1 MGQKPAKSAS
11 HELDSPPWLRVE
23 STLMNTA
30 AAIRHEYDHRFA
42 ELDLNLSQAM
52 MLAYVA
58 EFGAESQ
65 TRIADR
71 LGVGRA
77 AAGNIVDT
85 LERRGCVERLPD
97 PDDRRVW
104 LVQATA
110 NGKALAGR
118 IAEIDIVFRAD
129 LRKGI
134 SREERQQLASL
145 LLRLQ
150 KNLKSGDS

>member
-1 MGQKPAKSAS
+1 
-11 HELDSPPWLRVE
+11 
-23 STLMNTA
+23 MNTA
-30 AAIRHEYDHRFA
+30 NLIRHEYNVRFA

-65 TRIADR
+65 SRMADR

-77 AAGNIVDT
+77 AAGNIVDV
-85 LERRGCVERLPD
+85 LEKRGLLERLPD

-104 LVQATA
+104 LVQTTA
-110 NGKALAGR
+110 DGKAVAEK
-118 IAEIDIVFRAD
+118 INEIDVIFRAD

-134 SREERQQLASL
+134 SRRERQELTNL
-145 LLRLQ
+145 LLRVQ
-150 KNLKSGDS
+150 QNLRPETP

>member
-1 MGQKPAKSAS
+1 MPSKKAS
-11 HELDSPPWLRVE
+11 HELDSAPWIRVE
-23 STLMNTA
+23 STLMSA
-30 AAIRHEYDHRFA
+30 ANAIRSEYNQRFA

-58 EFGAESQ
+58 EFGAETQ

-71 LGVGRA
+71 LAVGRA
-77 AAGNIVDT
+77 AAGNIVDA
-85 LERRGCVERLPD
+85 LEKRGLIERMPD

-110 NGKALAGR
+110 DGKALADR
-118 IAEIDIVFRAD
+118 IIEIDVVFRGD
-129 LRKGI
+129 LRKGVT
-134 SREERQQLASL
+134 REERQQLASL

-150 KNLKSGDS
+150 QNLEDSNP

>member
-1 MGQKPAKSAS
+1 MSNQSAKRAS

-30 AAIRHEYDHRFA
+30 NLIRHEYNVRFA

-65 TRIADR
+65 SRMADR

-77 AAGNIVDT
+77 AAGNIVDV
-85 LERRGCVERLPD
+85 LEKRGLLERLPD

-104 LVQATA
+104 LVQTTA
-110 NGKALAGR
+110 DGKAVAEK
-118 IAEIDIVFRAD
+118 INEIDVIFRAD

-134 SREERQQLASL
+134 SRRERQELTNL
-145 LLRLQ
+145 LLRVQ
-150 KNLKSGDS
+150 QNLRPETP